1 MKTERLTRSELYV
14 VINENRFIPRA
25 NVAQMDRIGALY
37 DAGAP
42 ATVIGMVIGM
52 VIYALC
58 GRGDVYGDE
67 VSKAIRAAEKRKTRP
82 EVSQATLKVV
92 LANAG
97 YSDAAVD
104 AVALAVRTSPAAG
117 KAYHLTA

>member
-1 MKTERLTRSELYV
+1 MKTERLTRSELYA
-14 VINENRFIPRA
+14 VIAENRFIPRA

-42 ATVIGMVIGM
+42 ATVIGMVA
-52 VIYALC
+52 YALC

-67 VSKAIRAAEKRKTRP
+67 VSKAIRAAEKRKARP
-82 EVSQATLKVV
+82 EVSQSTLKAV